1 MKKRKRQLSKMDLL
15 VYLIVKVKNDDIFA
29 LASQLAYY
37 LVLSFFPF
45 LIFLST
51 IVGFT
56 SVDSAIV
63 VEGLKDILPNNV
75 FELSEHIVLEVI
87 NSQNTGLMGLSILL
101 MIWTSSSAFRAIIK
115 SMNKA
120 YDLHGEMSFV
130 RRTIVAYISTFVLG
144 ITILIGLIIFVFG
157 GVIAKYLINMLPFKD
172 IILLIWN
179 LLRNGVLLIAIV
191 FIFSGIYRYVP
202 SKKLKWIEVLPGAL
216 ISSVMW
222 LIVSLLFSFYINNF
236 SDYSR
241 FYGSLSAV
249 FILMIWLFMTSIIF
263 LLGVEINAVLLLRNK
278 K

>member
-15 VYLIVKVKNDDIFA
+15 VHLIVKVKNDDIFA

>member
-15 VYLIVKVKNDDIFA
+15 VHLIVKVKNDDIFA

-51 IVGFT
+51 ILGFT
-56 SVDSAIV
+56 RVDSSIV
-63 VEGLKDILPNNV
+63 VEGLRSILPNNV
-75 FELSEHIVLEVI
+75 FQLSESIVLEVL

-115 SMNKA
+115 IINKA
-120 YDLHGEMSFV
+120 YDLHGEISFV
-130 RRTIVAYISTFVLG
+130 RRTIIAYISTFILG
-144 ITILIGLIIFVFG
+144 LTILIGLIMFVFG
-157 GVIAKYLINMLPFKD
+157 GVIAKHLISMMPFKE

-179 LLRNGVLLIAIV
+179 LLRGGILLIIVV
-191 FIFSGIYRYVP
+191 FIFAGIYRYVP
-202 SKKLKWIEVLPGAL
+202 SKRLRWREVIPGAF

-236 SDYSR
+236 NNYSN

-278 K
+278 N